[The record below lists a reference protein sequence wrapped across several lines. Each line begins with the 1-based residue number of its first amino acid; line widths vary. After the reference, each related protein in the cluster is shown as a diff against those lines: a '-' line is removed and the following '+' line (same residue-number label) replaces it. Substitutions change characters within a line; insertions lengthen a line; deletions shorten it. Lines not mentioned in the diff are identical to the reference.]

1 MSNWK
6 CPVCGKE
13 FKSFGIKQFAA
24 CPKTT
29 LFGTFKV
36 RDTDG
41 KINTINRKMNKQ
53 VCSEECKQKN
63 EEKYLVDEYKGNKI
77 YCVDGKYMPYLE
89 CDYCYDSIEGVKN
102 RIDNP
107 HLVPATPN
115 LMHGLAMAM
124 SGEPSNI

>member
-13 FKSFGIKQFAA
+13 FKSFDIKQFAA

-29 LFGTFKV
+29 LFGDFKV
-36 RDTDG
+36 RYTDG
-41 KINTINRKMNKQ
+41 KINTVSRKMNKP

-63 EEKYLVDEYKGNKI
+63 EEQYLVDEYKGNKI

-89 CDYCYDSIEGVKN
+89 CEYWYDSIEGVKN

-115 LMHGLAMAM
+115 LMKGLATAM
-124 SGEPSNI
+124 SGEPGNI

>member
-1 MSNWK
+1 
-6 CPVCGKE
+6 
-13 FKSFGIKQFAA
+13 
-24 CPKTT
+24 
-29 LFGTFKV
+29 
-36 RDTDG
+36 
-41 KINTINRKMNKQ
+41 MNKP